1 MIDKI
6 SPDLIVADVVDDH
19 RNWPNITKEKFD
31 MFDTNY
37 KKILSMSELN
47 LFNCHNNLVK
57 FSPYCTK
64 GKSFVIPNGADID
77 FSKGINSPKKK
88 SVLNDKILRDIKA
101 YRKVIGYFGNLE
113 SKFDWDLVEKAA
125 SEFPDCIFLLAGS
138 THVAS
143 QGSRRANIKLVGAYK
158 YDDLAS
164 VASHFDLAIVRT
176 RRKIY
181 RLNESS

>member
-1 MIDKI
+1 M
-6 SPDLIVADVVDDH
+6 
-19 RNWPNITKEKFD
+19 
-31 MFDTNY
+31 
-37 KKILSMSELN
+37 
-47 LFNCHNNLVK
+47 
-57 FSPYCTK
+57 
-64 GKSFVIPNGADID
+64 
-77 FSKGINSPKKK
+77 
-88 SVLNDKILRDIKA
+88 RDIKA

-164 VASHFDLAIVRT
+164 VASHFDLAIVPHKANKFEPMNPLKLYVYASLGIPVIST
-176 RRKIY
+176 KIDNLQIVMNTNLY
-181 RLNESS
+181 SWQTMTKSSCSEYDQLLRLEHQTVFAKMKDF